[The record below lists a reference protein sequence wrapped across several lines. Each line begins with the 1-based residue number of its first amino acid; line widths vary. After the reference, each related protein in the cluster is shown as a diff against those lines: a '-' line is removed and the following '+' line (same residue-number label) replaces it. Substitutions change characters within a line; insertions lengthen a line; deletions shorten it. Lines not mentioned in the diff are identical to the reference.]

1 MRPTP
6 LAALAA
12 LAVCPPALAAVTP
25 AGAAPDSTTAKPAR
39 AGKTARKSRPRE
51 VRVLLNHIRVAHGLR
66 PLRAE
71 RHLTRAARAH
81 TLDMRRH
88 RYFSHDAPNG
98 RTVGARIHAAGYR
111 RSACIG
117 ETIAWG
123 SGSAGKPRA
132 LVAELIASPPHRGEI
147 LSRRFREVGVGV
159 AVAHGQAW
167 ATVDFGARRRH
178 AAR

>member
-6 LAALAA
+6 LATLAA
-12 LAVCPPALAAVTP
+12 LAVCPTALLAVAP
-25 AGAAPDSTTAKPAR
+25 AGATPRSTSGKPAR
-39 AGKTARKSRPRE
+39 AARKARPRQ
-51 VRVLLNHIRVAHGLR
+51 VRVLLNHIRVDHGLR

-71 RHLTRAARAH
+71 RHLMRAARAH
-81 TLDMRRH
+81 SLDMRRH
-88 RYFSHDAPNG
+88 RYFSHDAPSG
-98 RTVGARIHAAGYR
+98 RTVSARIHAAGYR

-132 LVAELIASPPHRGEI
+132 LVAELMGSPPHRAEI